1 MKRFLVTG
9 GAGFVGSHL
18 VDRLMGEYEV
28 VVLDDLSGGRLQ
40 NIEQHEKSK
49 SFIFYKG
56 SITSEADL
64 EKALDGVDLVFHL
77 AAQPD
82 VLLSNEKPI
91 VDFQINVVGSLLLLD
106 KIREHAISKL
116 VFASSG
122 GTVYGETEIMPTP
135 ESTAFKPISNYGAAK
150 GAVEMYMSSFAELYG
165 IDSVSL
171 RYGNIIGPRL
181 THGVVYDFYTKL
193 KRTPSVL
200 DVLGNGLQE
209 KSYLSVDDA
218 VEAAIVLA
226 DRIPKGFTPVNVSS
240 GERMQVRRI
249 AEIVVDELH
258 LPDVHIKYSGD
269 DRGWVGDVRK
279 TDLDIDLLK
288 SYGWSAKTSTEDSI
302 RTMVRWL
309 VQEFGPI
316 SQ

>member
-1 MKRFLVTG
+1 VKRALVTG

-18 VDRLMGEYEV
+18 VDRLVSEYEV
-28 VVLDDLSGGRLQ
+28 VVLDDLSGGSLR
-40 NIEQHEKSK
+40 NIEQHQDREN
-49 SFIFYKG
+49 FVFHKG
-56 SITSEADL
+56 TITSKADL
-64 EKALDGVDLVFHL
+64 EKALEGVDLVFHL

-91 VDFQINVVGSLLLLD
+91 ADFQINVVGSLLLLE
-106 KIREHAISKL
+106 KMREHAISKL

-165 IDSVSL
+165 IDSVSM

-193 KRTPSVL
+193 KRTPLVL
-200 DVLGNGLQE
+200 EVLGNGLQE

-218 VEAAIVLA
+218 VDAAVILA
-226 DRIPKGFTPVNVSS
+226 DKLPSGFTPVNVSS

-258 LPDVHIKYSGD
+258 LPDVHIRYSED
-269 DRGWVGDVRK
+269 ERGWVGDVRK
-279 TDLDIDLLK
+279 TDLDIGRLK
-288 SYGWSAKTSTEDSI
+288 SYGWSAKTSTEDAI
-302 RTMVRWL
+302 RMMVQWL

>member
-1 MKRFLVTG
+1 M
-9 GAGFVGSHL
+9 GSHL
-18 VDRLMGEYEV
+18 VDRLVDEYEV

-40 NIEQHEKSK
+40 NIEQHQDNEH
-49 SFIFYKG
+49 FTFQRG
-56 SITSEADL
+56 TITSEGDL
-64 EKALDGVDLVFHL
+64 DRALDGVDLVFHL

-82 VLLSNEKPI
+82 VLLSIEKPLH
-91 VDFQINVVGSLLLLD
+91 DFQINVVGSLQLLD
-106 KIREHAISKL
+106 KMRENAISKL

-165 IDSVSL
+165 IDSVSM

-218 VEAAIVLA
+218 VEAAIILA
-226 DRIPKGFTPVNVSS
+226 DKIPKGFTPVNVSS

-258 LPDVHIKYSGD
+258 LPDVHIKYSED

-279 TDLDIDLLK
+279 TDLSIDLLK
-288 SYGWSAKTSTEDSI
+288 SYGWSARDSTEDSI
-302 RTMVRWL
+302 RIMVRWL

>member
-1 MKRFLVTG
+1 MKRVLVTG

-18 VDRLMGEYEV
+18 VDRLVDEYEV

-40 NIEQHEKSK
+40 NIEQHQDNEH
-49 SFIFYKG
+49 FTFQRG
-56 SITSEADL
+56 TITSEGDL
-64 EKALDGVDLVFHL
+64 DRALDGVDLVFHL

-82 VLLSNEKPI
+82 VLLSIEKPLH
-91 VDFQINVVGSLLLLD
+91 DFQINVVGSLQLLD
-106 KIREHAISKL
+106 KMRENAISKL

-165 IDSVSL
+165 IDSVSM

-218 VEAAIVLA
+218 VEAAIILA
-226 DRIPKGFTPVNVSS
+226 DKIPKGFTPVNVSS

-258 LPDVHIKYSGD
+258 LPDVHIKYSED

-279 TDLDIDLLK
+279 TDLSIDLLK
-288 SYGWSAKTSTEDSI
+288 SYGWSARDSTEDSI
-302 RTMVRWL
+302 RIMVRWL

>member
-1 MKRFLVTG
+1 MKRVLVTG

-18 VDRLMGEYEV
+18 VDKLVEEYEV

-40 NIEQHEKSK
+40 NIEQHQDNDH
-49 SFIFYKG
+49 FTFQKG
-56 SITSEADL
+56 TITSEDDL
-64 EKALDGVDLVFHL
+64 EKALEGVDLVFHL

-106 KIREHAISKL
+106 TMREHAISKL

-165 IDSVSL
+165 IDSVSM

-218 VEAAIVLA
+218 VGAALILA
-226 DRIPKGFTPVNVSS
+226 DKIPKGFTPVNVSS
-240 GERMQVRRI
+240 GERMQVRKI

-258 LPDVHIKYSGD
+258 LPDVHIKYSRD

-279 TDLDIDLLK
+279 TDLSIDLLK

-302 RTMVRWL
+302 RIMVRWL